1 MPRPALANVS
11 TTALQAELQRRAAK
25 LGKLLKLKEQV
36 DKDIIELQ
44 ALAGQFGKA
53 VAAEAPVVKPVRKYR
68 RRKAKVVKAVA
79 KTVAT
84 AKGKVGQYAQTATEF
99 ILGLLAGG
107 KVLTSK
113 ELQAAWTKAGRKGKV
128 SKTLGELVADKKLA
142 RKKIRDHKGSNYVA
156 GSVVAAKPMVKQTT
170 AKKAKKTFTCPTCKK
185 VYASGPMLG
194 GHYKAEPTHR
204 QK

>member
-11 TTALQAELQRRAAK
+11 TTALQAEIERRVSK
-25 LGKLLKLKEQV
+25 LAGLLKLRDEV
-36 DKDIIELQ
+36 DQQIADLKT
-44 ALAGQFGKA
+44 LAGQFGKA

-142 RKKIRDHKGSNYVA
+142 RKKIRGHKGSNYVA
-156 GSVVAAKPMVKQTT
+156 GSAVAAKPMVKQTT
-170 AKKAKKTFTCPTCKK
+170 AKKGKKTFTCPTCKK